1 MPYLSFPE
9 RLSQWQA
16 LSDNL
21 LLHQSELPGLVPS
34 QEALTQLIVEGRVF
48 AGEQDQLEGA
58 RRDSISRRVVLEQ
71 RGIHLREY
79 IAAALR
85 KEYGVANQR
94 LVQFG
99 IRPRILR
106 RRPSPSDPE
115 PPGEN
120 PAPPPSD
127 S

>member
-21 LLHQSELPGLVPS
+21 LLHQNELPGLVPS
-34 QEALTQLIVEGRVF
+34 QQELALLIAAGRVY

-58 RRDSISRRVVLEQ
+58 RRDSIARRGELEQ

-79 IAAALR
+79 IAATLR
-85 KEYGVANQR
+85 KELGVANQR
-94 LVQFG
+94 LIQFG
-99 IRPRILR
+99 IRPRVSR
-106 RRPSPSDPE
+106 RRSSPSDPE

-120 PAPPPSD
+120 PTPPPSD